1 MNSIPAA
8 VYDDLVKKYG
18 INPDVCIKEPADIL
32 QIKQVAYL
40 TKKKQEHMI
49 VISLDAGSNVIKSRV
64 ITVGTLNHSLVHP
77 REIFRDAISDNAHS
91 IICVHNHPSG
101 NLDPSSA
108 DIGVTKQLKEAGDI
122 IGINLLDHIIVSKL
136 GIQSLRGLGYV

>member
-1 MNSIPAA
+1 MNSIPVA

-32 QIKQVAYL
+32 QIKQIAYL
-40 TKKKQEHMI
+40 SKKKQEHMM

-64 ITVGTLNHSLVHP
+64 ITVGLLNHSLVHP
-77 REIFRDAISDNAHS
+77 REIFRDAIIDNAHS

-101 NLDPSSA
+101 NLEPSSA
-108 DIGVTKQLKEAGDI
+108 DLGVTKQLKEAGDI

-136 GIQSLRGLGYV
+136 GIQSLRGLGYI